1 MSTVRL
7 TCDLRHESALNMP
20 NMRRRRRARKLAQ
33 PGTGPADGPQTCMGA
48 PRRAHTQ
55 PWRFRV
61 AYGVTMAR
69 VTTLPPSRPSHSAVS
84 KASLILVMG
93 NLWEMT
99 LVSGYFSL
107 VRMRNS
113 MALGMIQGS

>member
-1 MSTVRL
+1 MS
-7 TCDLRHESALNMP
+7 EASALV
-20 NMRRRRRARKLAQ
+20 AQ
-33 PGTGPADGPQTCMGA
+33 PRQLLWRQVEVKLTQGAAQSFPTAPADGPQTCMGA

-55 PWRFRV
+55 PWRFPV

-99 LVSGYFSL
+99 LVRGYLSL
-107 VRMRNS
+107 VRIRKS